1 MKLSKELD
9 RRRIGLINIQNADD
23 NERFKQCLVA
33 YFNPADHNVR
43 GITKTDKDFA
53 KRLDFKD
60 IEFTV
65 ETRDI
70 NKIEKKTIFALAFLA
85 IKTK

>member
-1 MKLSKELD
+1 MIINALNCVQSH
-9 RRRIGLINIQNADD
+9 ILILQII
-23 NERFKQCLVA
+23 
-33 YFNPADHNVR
+33 R
-43 GITKTDKDFA
+43 GMTKTDKDFA

-70 NKIEKKTIFALAFLA
+70 NKIEKKTILALAFLA

>member
-1 MKLSKELD
+1 M
-9 RRRIGLINIQNADD
+9 
-23 NERFKQCLVA
+23 
-33 YFNPADHNVR
+33 
-43 GITKTDKDFA
+43 TKTDKDFA

-70 NKIEKKTIFALAFLA
+70 NKIEKKKTILALAFLF

>member
-1 MKLSKELD
+1 M
-9 RRRIGLINIQNADD
+9 
-23 NERFKQCLVA
+23 
-33 YFNPADHNVR
+33 
-43 GITKTDKDFA
+43 TKTDKDFA

-70 NKIEKKTIFALAFLA
+70 NKIEKKKNYIGISVFGY
-85 IKTK
+85 

>member
-1 MKLSKELD
+1 M
-9 RRRIGLINIQNADD
+9 
-23 NERFKQCLVA
+23 
-33 YFNPADHNVR
+33 
-43 GITKTDKDFA
+43 TKTDKDFA

-70 NKIEKKTIFALAFLA
+70 NRIEKKTIFALAFLA

>member
-70 NKIEKKTIFALAFLA
+70 NKIEKKTILALAFFA